1 MTPLEKEEAKY
12 LRHARS
18 WTYEQIGWKLGLKP
32 KTIGKFFKTLD
43 EKEYVNSNL

>member
-12 LRHARS
+12 LKKARS

-32 KTIGKFFKTLD
+32 TTIGKFFKTFED
-43 EKEYVNSNL
+43 EPNVTQS